1 MAGRRYDSVSIP
13 GMALLALCA
22 LPLPVAALDF
32 LTVTEAAPLF
42 DAPSAQAR
50 PLFVIAAGTP
60 VERILSLEGWSK
72 VRDNKG
78 DLVWIE
84 KKYLGT
90 KRNVMVRGE
99 RAEVRASADEKAA
112 LVFAAGHDVLLELIE
127 TLPGGWA
134 RVRHRDGQS
143 GYVRAAQVWGL

>member
-1 MAGRRYDSVSIP
+1 MARRRYGGMGVP
-13 GMALLALCA
+13 GVALLALCA
-22 LPLPVAALDF
+22 LPLPAAALDF
-32 LTVTEAAPLF
+32 LSVTEAAPLF
-42 DAPSAQAR
+42 DAPSAQAK

-99 RAEVRASADEKAA
+99 RAEVRTSADEKSA
-112 LVFAAGHDVLLELIE
+112 LVFAARHDVLLELIE
-127 TLPGGWA
+127 ILPGGWV
-134 RVRHRDGQS
+134 RVKHRDGQG
-143 GYVRAAQVWGL
+143 GYVKAAQVWGL

>member
-1 MAGRRYDSVSIP
+1 MSV
-13 GMALLALCA
+13 GVLYAALVALCA
-22 LPLPVAALDF
+22 LPLSAVALEF
-32 LTVTEAAPLF
+32 LSITEAAPLF
-42 DAPSAQAR
+42 DAPSAQAK

-60 VERILSLEGWSK
+60 VERILGLEGWSK
-72 VRDNKG
+72 VRDSKG

-84 KKYLGT
+84 KKYLSI

-127 TLPGGWA
+127 TVPGGWI
-134 RVRHRDGQS
+134 RVKHRDGQS
-143 GYVRAAQVWGL
+143 GYVKAAQVWGL